1 MAKKTVIPERF
12 LKPGLSFIGKIQ
24 NDTDKSG
31 FSSFCSF
38 PQKVDFQGKDS
49 GECVVLIVRRDPASL
64 ILNILGVIFLL
75 LFPLF
80 FSVLGA
86 IGVEGTSLA
95 SLGAGGSIFFI
106 LLAITIAFDTFVKWF
121 FSVSIITDQRIVDV
135 DFSNVLFHRFS
146 EAQLE
151 QIEDVTHTVA
161 GIWGSIFD
169 YGTVYI
175 QTAGSKPEF
184 EFINIPRPRDV
195 QDTLLDLLEMK
206 QKGQI

>member
-1 MAKKTVIPERF
+1 M
-12 LKPGLSFIGKIQ
+12 
-24 NDTDKSG
+24 
-31 FSSFCSF
+31 
-38 PQKVDFQGKDS
+38 
-49 GECVVLIVRRDPASL
+49 
-64 ILNILGVIFLL
+64 
-75 LFPLF
+75 
-80 FSVLGA
+80 
-86 IGVEGTSLA
+86 
-95 SLGAGGSIFFI
+95 
-106 LLAITIAFDTFVKWF
+106 
-121 FSVSIITDQRIVDV
+121 SIITDQRIVDV